1 MSSETGRRP
10 ESRSRAEPSRSY
22 CGELALVLVMY
33 WLGCTVHAFVYVL
46 GLIINMSVLRS
57 AGRSAPTAA
66 KIRPCVVCLWITM
79 VLFGGY
85 LIVSL
90 LPLATGVI
98 VAVFS
103 GA

>member
-1 MSSETGRRP
+1 MVYP
-10 ESRSRAEPSRSY
+10 
-22 CGELALVLVMY
+22 
-33 WLGCTVHAFVYVL
+33 FVYVL
-46 GLIINMSVLRS
+46 GLIINMYFLRS
-57 AGRSAPTAA
+57 AGRSAPTTA

-85 LIVSL
+85 LLVSL
-90 LPLATGVI
+90 LPLAAGVI